1 MTMKTATLFL
11 RFALLSLF
19 ANWLTGLPSSAEI
32 LPRINYTPLYA
43 PLAAPTDINLTS
55 TDVDENL
62 TTGTIVGTF
71 SSIGGTGP
79 FTYALVSGAGDTG
92 NSSFNISGDT
102 LTTAATFDY
111 EAQSSYSIRV
121 QSTDT
126 SDSTSLEKNFTITVN
141 DLNENPTDISLSAT
155 AVDENQSSGTTVGTF
170 STLDPDTG
178 DTFTYSFATGSG
190 DDDNGSFTISGDSLK
205 TAGIFDFETK
215 PSYSI
220 RIRSTDSG
228 SLFTEKAFT
237 ITINNANDPPT
248 DITLS
253 SSTVN
258 ENLPSGTVVGS
269 FTTLDQDS
277 GETFTYSLVPGVG
290 SSGNS
295 SFNIAGNS
303 LNTGAVF
310 DYETKASYSIR
321 VRSTDD
327 GTPAYYTEKAF
338 TITIINTND
347 PPTDISL
354 SPSNVD
360 ENQPSGTLVGSFSTT
375 DPNVGDAF
383 TYSLVSGTGSTD
395 NGSFTITGSS
405 LNTAAIF
412 DYEAQNSYSIRVRST
427 DDGTPA
433 YYTEKIFTVTV
444 NNINDP
450 PTDITLSSS
459 NVDENQPSGTL
470 VGSFSTTDPNLEDAF
485 TYSLVSGPGSTD
497 NGSFTITGSSLNT
510 GAVFDYETKTSYFI
524 RVRSTDDGTP
534 AYYTEKIFIIAINNT
549 NDPPTGISLSS
560 STVDENLP
568 TGTVVGS
575 FTTTDPDTGDT
586 FTYSLVPGLGSD
598 DNTSFTISG
607 NNLVTAEIFNF
618 EARSIYSI
626 RVRSTDSG
634 ISPLSFDKIFT
645 ITINDLNET
654 PTDILLSSSDVDE
667 NKIIGTVVG
676 SFSTS
681 DPDTG
686 DTFTYS
692 LVSGPGSTDNSSF
705 TITGNNLKTAGVFD
719 FETKNSY
726 SIRVRSTDSGV
737 PFRSIEKAFLITVND
752 LNEAPSNILL
762 SGAVINENWP
772 TGTTIGGFSTTDP
785 DAGEV
790 FTYTLATGPGDTG
803 NASFTIT
810 GNLLQSA
817 ASFDFETKPGY
828 SIRVRSTDSGGLF
841 TEKAFTIAINDVNEA
856 PVALDD
862 PYSVML
868 NNTLTITGTGVL
880 SNDTD
885 EDGNPLT
892 AILDH
897 GPLHAATFTFNSDGS
912 FIYQPQADY
921 VGPDSFTYHASD
933 GLLDSEIATAEIGV
947 FDATS
952 PQLHW
957 TWPVHDGETFPSP
970 YTNLTLCV
978 EAQDDLAVD
987 HVEFIRWDAVNLV
1000 YVTIAILYE
1009 PPYCIDL
1016 DTRDLNP
1023 EWNQIF
1029 AIAYDDS
1036 GNSSPRKWIW
1046 ITLDPIYPIYLPSIW
1061 QRGGS

>member
-1 MTMKTATLFL
+1 MKTANLFL
-11 RFALLSLF
+11 RFAFLSLF
-19 ANWLTGLPSSAEI
+19 ANWLTGLPSNADF

-43 PLAAPTDINLTS
+43 PLAAPADINLTS

-62 TTGTIVGTF
+62 PTGTTVGTF
-71 SSIGGTGP
+71 SSVGGTGP
-79 FTYALVSGAGDTG
+79 FTYALVSGAGDTDNG
-92 NSSFNISGDT
+92 SFNISGDT
-102 LTTAATFDY
+102 LTTAAAFDY
-111 EAQSSYSIRV
+111 EAQSSYSILVR
-121 QSTDT
+121 STDT
-126 SDSTSLEKNFTITVN
+126 FDDSHLDKNFIISVN

-155 AVDENQSSGTTVGTF
+155 TIAENQSSGTTVGTF
-170 STLDPDTG
+170 STSDPDSG
-178 DTFTYSFATGSG
+178 DTFTYSFATGPG
-190 DDDNGSFTISGDSLK
+190 DDDNGSFTITGNSLK
-205 TAGIFDFETK
+205 TAGVFDFETK

-220 RIRSTDSG
+220 LIRSTDSG

-248 DITLS
+248 DISLS

-269 FTTLDQDS
+269 FTTSDQDS
-277 GETFTYSLVPGVG
+277 GQTFTYSLVPGIG

-295 SFNIAGNS
+295 SFNIVGN
-303 LNTGAVF
+303 
-310 DYETKASYSIR
+310 
-321 VRSTDD
+321 
-327 GTPAYYTEKAF
+327 
-338 TITIINTND
+338 
-347 PPTDISL
+347 
-354 SPSNVD
+354 
-360 ENQPSGTLVGSFSTT
+360 
-375 DPNVGDAF
+375 
-383 TYSLVSGTGSTD
+383 
-395 NGSFTITGSS
+395 S

-427 DDGTPA
+427 DSGTPA
-433 YYTEKIFTVTV
+433 YYTDKIFTITI
-444 NNINDP
+444 NNTNDP
-450 PTDITLSSS
+450 PTDISLSSS
-459 NVDENQPSGTL
+459 IVDENLPIGTL
-470 VGSFSTTDPNLEDAF
+470 VGSFSTTDPNVGDSF

-497 NGSFTITGSSLNT
+497 NGSFTISGNSLNT
-510 GAVFDYETKTSYFI
+510 AAIFDYETKASYFI
-524 RVRSTDDGTP
+524 RVRSTDSGAP
-534 AYYTEKIFIIAINNT
+534 AYYTEKAFIITINDT

-568 TGTVVGS
+568 IGTVVGS
-575 FTTTDPDTGDT
+575 FSTTDPDAGDT
-586 FTYSLVPGLGSD
+586 FSYSLVPGLGSD
-598 DNTSFTISG
+598 DNASFTITG
-607 NNLVTAEIFNF
+607 NSLKTAEIFNY

-634 ISPLSFDKIFT
+634 ISPLSFDKIFI

-654 PTDILLSSSDVDE
+654 PTDILLSSNNVDE
-667 NKIIGTVVG
+667 NKITGTVVG
-676 SFSTS
+676 SFSTL

-686 DTFTYS
+686 DTFTYA
-692 LVSGPGSTDNSSF
+692 LVSGLGSDDNSSF
-705 TITGNNLKTAGVFD
+705 TITGNNLKTAAVFD

-737 PFRSIEKAFLITVND
+737 PFRSFEKAFLITVND

-762 SGAVINENWP
+762 SGAVINENSP

-785 DAGEV
+785 DIGET
-790 FTYTLATGPGDTG
+790 FAYTLTSGTGDTG
-803 NASFTIT
+803 NASFTIA
-810 GNLLQSA
+810 GNLLKSA
-817 ASFDFETKPGY
+817 ASFNFEDQGSY

-841 TEKAFTIAINDVNEA
+841 TEKAFTIVINDVNEA

-880 SNDTD
+880 SNDAD

-912 FIYQPQADY
+912 FTYQPQADY
-921 VGPDSFTYHASD
+921 VGTDSFTYHASD

-947 FDATS
+947 FDATK

-957 TWPVHDGETFPSP
+957 TWPVSDGETYPSW
-970 YTNLTLCV
+970 YTKVRLCV
-978 EAQDDLAVD
+978 EAQDDLAID
-987 HVEFIRWDAVNLV
+987 HVEFYRWDAANLV
-1000 YVTIAILYE
+1000 YVTIAILYK

-1023 EWNQIF
+1023 DWNQIF

-1036 GNSSPRKWIW
+1036 GNKSPRQWIW

-1061 QRGGS
+1061 QQGGS